1 MYLKS
6 LSLRGF
12 KSFADHTEFEFGP
25 GLTAIV
31 GPNGVGKSNVADAI
45 LWVLGEQSNRAIR
58 TQTSQDVIFAGSE
71 KRSPLGMAEVRLLL
85 DNEDEQLPIEFTEV
99 EVYRR
104 LYRTGDS
111 EYGINNANCRLRD
124 VHELFVDTGVGQE
137 SYSIV
142 GQGEIE
148 AILSVRS
155 EDRRELMEE
164 VAGIGKYRR
173 RRQQAQRK
181 LEATEGN
188 VRRIADIIY
197 ELTNQRE
204 PLEKAAEKARRYREL
219 DEELRGLELKLLALD
234 YQERSDRL
242 GKLTNDQSVGKAD
255 AEATRA
261 QLNRLEA
268 EEEKIQAELHR
279 VENELSALRDQARE
293 AEREAEKTERA
304 HAVNEE
310 KLRAARERLHELER
324 SDRGDGSRVAELAE
338 QIKRLTGDRE
348 AVRRR
353 AEELAE
359 GIAGRRAEL
368 EQLETRRRDDQA
380 QLSRLQSDQQQRAQE
395 AQSLKREAEAME
407 SLQEELRERV
417 QRLESQQSALRAQ
430 VDEAR
435 SRMSQVEQRREH
447 LVGQVEAARGRLE
460 ALTARHEW
468 LLRTLREHRAKRDI
482 LAGAATAAE
491 TRLALLEELE
501 QSHEGFED
509 AVRSVL
515 EAAGR
520 GELEGVR
527 GVVGAL
533 LEVPGRYETAIE
545 AALGERLQW
554 IVVDTED
561 HALAALRWL
570 EHSGRG
576 EATFLP
582 LSLLSAIAPRTA
594 SFASGDGC
602 LGAASNVVR
611 APREVRQMLDH
622 LLSDCLIMEDLDT
635 ARRHLKRSG
644 YQCRA
649 VTLTGQVVERGG
661 AIRGGSKREE
671 DAGQLFSRRREM
683 EQVAHELERLRHA
696 LANVWRFEERF
707 EQEIDELSRQVDEA
721 AAAASDA
728 RAQLGE
734 AERDRVHIS
743 EQSQAAV
750 SAADEMDREI
760 EDLRGRLAASAER
773 RRELNEAAEA
783 RREQARD
790 LGGQIEAARS
800 RQLSAGAIEEQRS
813 SLTEDEV
820 ALAELREK
828 QRSLQE
834 LVKRAEDELGRARDE
849 VENTSRLRAS
859 LTRQIEEL
867 EASLSETSETLV
879 GQRQRADELREV
891 VRARSEAAGHLRE
904 KAHALETSGRKLRR
918 VLENQQEKVQRAEVA
933 LTREQAQLESIRE
946 RLRDVYEVS
955 PKEALERL
963 GGEEPSRH
971 KLARDVNALKRD
983 IRALGH
989 VNLSAIDE
997 CERLSAREEFLKRQR
1012 DDLEAAR
1019 RDILQIIEE
1028 IDSAAET
1035 EFLETFEKIAAAFQE
1050 TFTTLFEGGDTEL
1063 YLTDSEN
1070 PLESGVEVFAQPKGK
1085 RPKHLSLLSGGERAM
1100 TALALLFAMLKVKP
1114 SPFCVL
1120 DEIDAALDA
1129 TNTDRFVQLLKE
1141 FAERSQ
1147 FIVITHNP
1155 RTMEAV
1161 DLLHGVTMQDAGVSQ
1176 RISVELHDAQ
1186 DMGRRQQERE
1196 RREASEAREDT
1207 AGVSGSG

>member
-6 LSLRGF
+6 LSMRGF

-58 TQTSQDVIFAGSE
+58 TQTSQDVIFAGAE
-71 KRSPLGMAEVRLLL
+71 KRSALGMAEVRLLL
-85 DNEDEQLPIEFTEV
+85 DNEDACLPIDFTEV
-99 EVYRR
+99 EVFRR
-104 LYRTGDS
+104 LYRSGES
-111 EYGINNANCRLRD
+111 EYGINNSTCRLRD
-124 VHELFVDTGVGQE
+124 VHDLFVDTGVGQE

-204 PLEKAAEKARRYREL
+204 PLEKAAEKARRYRDL

-234 YQERSDRL
+234 YQGRSDRL
-242 GKLTNDQSVGKAD
+242 GKLSNDQSVGKAD
-255 AEATRA
+255 AQGTRTK
-261 QLNRLEA
+261 LNQLEA

-279 VENELSALRDQARE
+279 VENELGKLRDQARE

-310 KLRAARERLHELER
+310 KLRSARERLQELQE
-324 SDRGDGSRVAELAE
+324 SDRGDSSRVEELAE
-338 QIKRLTGDRE
+338 QLERLTEERE
-348 AVRRR
+348 QVRQRAEKLAETIAERRR
-353 AEELAE
+353 ELEELE
-359 GIAGRRAEL
+359 S
-368 EQLETRRRDDQA
+368 RRRESQA
-380 QLSRLQSDQQQRAQE
+380 RLGKLQSHQQQRAQE
-395 AQSLKREAEAME
+395 AQNLRREAEAME

-417 QRLESQQSALRAQ
+417 QRLAGQQQSLRSQ
-430 VDEAR
+430 VEEAR
-435 SRMSQVEQRREH
+435 SRMEQVGRRREA
-447 LVGQVEAARGRLE
+447 LKGQVEEARGHLQK
-460 ALTARHEW
+460 LTSRHEW
-468 LLRTLREHRAKRDI
+468 LTQTLREHRAKRDI

-501 QSHEGFED
+501 RSHEGFED
-509 AVRSVL
+509 AVRSVM
-515 EAAGR
+515 EAAER
-520 GELEGVR
+520 GELQGVR
-527 GVVGAL
+527 GVVGAML
-533 LEVPGRYETAIE
+533 DVPGRYETAIE
-545 AALGERLQW
+545 AALADRLQW
-554 IVVDTED
+554 IIVDTED
-561 HALAALRWL
+561 QALAGITWL
-570 EHSGRG
+570 KHTGRG
-576 EATFLP
+576 KATFMP
-582 LSLLSAIAPRTA
+582 LSLLAGIAPRTA

-602 LGAASNVVR
+602 LGVAANLIK
-611 APREVRQMLDH
+611 APRDLRQVLDH
-622 LLSDCLIMEDLDT
+622 LLGNTLVMEDLDA
-635 ARRHLKRSG
+635 ARRHLKRAG
-644 YQCRA
+644 HQCRA
-649 VTLTGQVVERGG
+649 VTLEGEVVERGG
-661 AIRGGSKREE
+661 AIRGGSKPEE
-671 DAGQLFSRRREM
+671 DAGQVFSRKREM
-683 EQVAHELERLRHA
+683 EQVGRDLERLRHA

-707 EQEIDELSRQVDEA
+707 EQEAEELSRRVEEA
-721 AAAASDA
+721 ANAVSDA
-728 RAQLGE
+728 RAELSE
-734 AERDRVHIS
+734 AERDAVHIR
-743 EQSQAAV
+743 EQAQAAM
-750 SAADEMDREI
+750 SAAEEMDEEI
-760 EDLRGRLAASAER
+760 EDLRKRLDASAR
-773 RRELNEAAEA
+773 RRQDLTEAAEA
-783 RREQARD
+783 RKGEVRELGAR
-790 LGGQIEAARS
+790 IEEMQS
-800 RQLSAGAIEEQRS
+800 QQLSANAVEEKRS

-820 ALAELREK
+820 ALAEMREK

-834 LVKRAEDELGRARDE
+834 LVKRTEGELVRARQE
-849 VENTSRLRAS
+849 LENASKTRAN
-859 LTRQIEEL
+859 LTEQIEQL
-867 EASLSETSETLV
+867 EASLAETGETLK
-879 GQRQRADELREV
+879 GQREHANELREV
-891 VRARSEAAGHLRE
+891 VGKRAEAVANLRE
-904 KAHALETSGRKLRR
+904 KAQALETSGRKLRR

-946 RLRDVYEVS
+946 RLSDVYEVS

-963 GGEEPSRH
+963 GDEEPSRQ
-971 KLARDVNALKRD
+971 KLARDVNALKRE

-1019 RDILQIIEE
+1019 EDILQIIEE
-1028 IDSAAET
+1028 IDTAAEA
-1035 EFLETFEKIAAAFQE
+1035 EFLETFEQISKAFEE
-1050 TFTTLFEGGDTEL
+1050 TFTTLFEGGQTEL
-1063 YLTDSEN
+1063 YLTDSDN

-1085 RPKHLSLLSGGERAM
+1085 KPKHLSLLSGGERAM

-1129 TNTDRFVQLLKE
+1129 NNTDRFVQLLKE
-1141 FAERSQ
+1141 FGERSQ

-1155 RTMEAV
+1155 RTMEAM
-1161 DLLHGVTMQDAGVSQ
+1161 DLLHGVTHQEPGVSQ

-1186 DMGRRQQERE
+1186 DMGRREQQ
-1196 RREASEAREDT
+1196 REARETAEAREDT
-1207 AGVSGSG
+1207 AGVSGGG